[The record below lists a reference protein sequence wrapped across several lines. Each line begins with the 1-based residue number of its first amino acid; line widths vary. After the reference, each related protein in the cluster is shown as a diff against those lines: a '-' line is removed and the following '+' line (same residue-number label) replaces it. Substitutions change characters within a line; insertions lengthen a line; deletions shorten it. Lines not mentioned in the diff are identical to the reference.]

1 MCHFCSSNKLAAHA
15 CASRKLTRTRTS
27 VQVYTANTAIS
38 IETCRPSAK
47 AAGPIRNAKAIRV
60 FGTLLRP
67 LELTKLLGGLTLQF
81 LSFRDESFI
90 QHMKGRDHLGDLGL
104 NGRIILK
111 FILKELDVRIWID
124 FIWIRIELIGWL
136 M

>member
-1 MCHFCSSNKLAAHA
+1 
-15 CASRKLTRTRTS
+15 
-27 VQVYTANTAIS
+27 
-38 IETCRPSAK
+38 
-47 AAGPIRNAKAIRV
+47 
-60 FGTLLRP
+60 
-67 LELTKLLGGLTLQF
+67 
-81 LSFRDESFI
+81 
-90 QHMKGRDHLGDLGL
+90 MKGRDHLGDLGL